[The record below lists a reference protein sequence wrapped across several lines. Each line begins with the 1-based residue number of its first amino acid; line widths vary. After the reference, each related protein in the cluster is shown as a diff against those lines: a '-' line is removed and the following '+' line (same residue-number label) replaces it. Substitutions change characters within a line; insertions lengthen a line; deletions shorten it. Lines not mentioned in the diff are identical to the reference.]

1 MLSFLFAEAP
11 AAFGF
16 DGAVGPNFDGED
28 EIARG
33 AGVVEVAVA
42 GEELAE
48 LLHQH
53 FGDFDL
59 GFALGGV
66 GDDDAVFVAPRGYVA
81 LEYGVFEDGEG
92 VSGFRSGAVHGFHSC
107 VVTKHTVTEAG

>member
-1 MLSFLFAEAP
+1 MHVAGEWLSFLFAEAP

-48 LLHQH
+48 LLH
-53 FGDFDL
+53 
-59 GFALGGV
+59 
-66 GDDDAVFVAPRGYVA
+66 
-81 LEYGVFEDGEG
+81 
-92 VSGFRSGAVHGFHSC
+92 
-107 VVTKHTVTEAG
+107 